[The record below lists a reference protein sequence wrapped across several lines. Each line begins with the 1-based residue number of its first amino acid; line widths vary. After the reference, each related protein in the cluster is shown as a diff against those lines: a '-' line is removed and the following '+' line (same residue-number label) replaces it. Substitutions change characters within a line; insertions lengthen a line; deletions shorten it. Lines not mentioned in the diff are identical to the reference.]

1 MKKFLLII
9 SFLLPIV
16 CNATPV
22 PSARIVA
29 GKTVSEYTTP
39 VGYFDYNY
47 AYSGERGLCSG
58 VLIAPNK
65 ILTAAHCVA
74 DGVGNIS
81 KKIFKYT
88 VKIGGKK
95 IKIKKVTVHP
105 YYNEWDGINDL
116 AIITLAKKSSLK
128 PWPIYL
134 KQKVRRG
141 SKTYFYG
148 FGVDYSS
155 HSRTL
160 KRGIAMIRYSDV
172 GRLYSKLKFGM
183 DIPCYGDDG
192 GPVTLVK
199 NGREIGI
206 VGIIRIVWS
215 EDLNCWEN
223 PYFNAT
229 ALKKYYY
236 DIKGF
241 IKKEAPKAK
250 FL

>member
-1 MKKFLLII
+1 MFRLLFII
-9 SFLLPIV
+9 FCILPIL
-16 CNATPV
+16 CNAETI

-39 VGYFDYNY
+39 VAYFDYNY
-47 AYSGERGLCSG
+47 AYFGKEGFCSG

-81 KKIFKYT
+81 NKIFKYT

-95 IKIKKVTVHP
+95 IKIKKVVVEP
-105 YYNEWDGINDL
+105 DYNEWDGINDL
-116 AIITLAKKSSLK
+116 AIITLAQKAPLK

-134 KQKVRRG
+134 RQKVRRG

-148 FGVDYSS
+148 YGVDYSS
-155 HSRTL
+155 HSRIL
-160 KRGIAMIRYSDV
+160 KRGIAMIRYSDL

-183 DIPCYGDDG
+183 DIPCFGDDG

-199 NGREIGI
+199 NGKEIGI
-206 VGIIRIVWS
+206 VGIIRILWS

-223 PYFNAT
+223 PYFSAT